1 MWFLSYMI
9 SAEPINELKAS
20 FYFNV
25 FFSLGR
31 EGGTIFNFYLISY
44 SVYVYVYFSFPCDR
58 R

>member
-31 EGGTIFNFYLISY
+31 EGGTFLIFILSHI
-44 SVYVYVYFSFPCDR
+44 VYMYMYFSLPCDR